1 MSAREKSPKEP
12 TPREAMDDDRA
23 AILARRSAFVA
34 AALATITAA
43 AACEPS
49 KDSNVPSLEAPP
61 ARPLPEERRPE
72 PCLTA
77 RRPEN
82 EPDAA
87 PVPDAPSLDAGRGPE
102 PVPCLSVAPTAV
114 PAPCLS
120 QKAPPHPCLSV
131 RKPQRP

>member
-1 MSAREKSPKEP
+1 MSTREKRSPEP
-12 TPREAMDDDRA
+12 TPRDALDDDRA

-34 AALATITAA
+34 AALATLTAA
-43 AACEPS
+43 VACEPA
-49 KDSNVPSLEAPP
+49 KDGQVPSLEAPP
-61 ARPLPEERRPE
+61 ARPLPENRPE

-77 RRPEN
+77 RPVD

-87 PVPDAPSLDAGRGPE
+87 PSPEVVPPDAGRAAE

-120 QKAPPHPCLSV
+120 PKPPPHPCLSV
-131 RKPQRP
+131 RKPPHP

>member
-1 MSAREKSPKEP
+1 MSAREKSPKDA

-34 AALATITAA
+34 AALATLTAA
-43 AACEPS
+43 VACEPS
-49 KDSNVPSLEAPP
+49 KDGRVPSLETPP
-61 ARPLPEERRPE
+61 ARPVPDNRPE

-77 RRPEN
+77 RRIDD

-87 PVPDAPSLDAGRGPE
+87 PAPEAAPPDAGRAPE

-120 QKAPPHPCLSV
+120 PKPPPHPCLSV
-131 RKPQRP
+131 RKPPHP